1 MKKKITGVLLLTL
14 MIALTSVLA
23 GCGDGSSKQKI
34 AVGSKNFTESLL
46 LGEMFAL
53 ALEDAG
59 HKVDR
64 KLNLGGTLIAHEA
77 LKKGE
82 IDVYPEYTGTGLLN
96 ILNEE
101 PLPDPK
107 QVFDLVSDYY
117 KKEFDL
123 VWLDPSQAN
132 NTQALAISRSASEKY
147 GITTISELQEKAG
160 EIDFA
165 AVPEFEERED
175 GLLGLNRVYGD
186 FKFKSLKLFDY
197 GVKYRVVLN
206 DEAQVTVA
214 FGTDGELL
222 NPDLIVL
229 KDDKQLWP
237 PYNVAPVIRQSVLDD
252 NKEIGTILNAIT
264 AKLDDKTLQ
273 ELNAEV
279 DINKKEY
286 QDVAKQYLKDEGL
299 IK

>member
-1 MKKKITGVLLLTL
+1 MKKKITGVLLLTII
-14 MIALTSVLA
+14 IALTSVLA
-23 GCGDGSSKQKI
+23 GCGDGSSKKKI
-34 AVGSKNFTESLL
+34 SVGSKNFTESLL

-59 HKVDR
+59 LKVDR

-96 ILNEE
+96 ILNEK

-107 QVFDLVSDYY
+107 QVYDLVSDFY
-117 KKEFDL
+117 KKEFNL

-132 NTQALAISRSASEKY
+132 NTQAIAISRAASEKY
-147 GITTISELQEKAG
+147 GITTLTELQAKAG
-160 EIDFA
+160 EINFA

-175 GLLGLNRVYGD
+175 GLLGMNRVYGD

-206 DEAQVTVA
+206 DEAQATVA

-237 PYNVAPVIRQSVLDD
+237 PYNVAPVIRQSVLDE
-252 NKEIGTILNAIT
+252 NKDVSKILNAIT

-273 ELNAEV
+273 KLNAEV

-286 QDVAKQYLKDEGL
+286 KDVAKQFLKDNAL